1 MDDVQNISAPL
12 YGKAEPATAKTT
24 MSVRE
29 MRQLLGLG
37 KTDSYWLL
45 HKNFFE
51 VILINDKMRIVISSF
66 EKWYA
71 NQVKYHKVNGPPPG
85 EELCKRSYS
94 VLEVAEILKVDS
106 DTVYTLIRSYKD
118 ANGTPK
124 QKWETFTDL
133 SDAKNR
139 KKEVE
144 HKESVGTF
152 VVPQCKT
159 LNDLLPE
166 YVALY
171 GKSKWA
177 LSTYQANTALIANYI
192 APLIGSMKLQDI
204 STRVIEGYY
213 QRLLK
218 YEAADPMCGKRKHQ
232 FVSPSTVRSVH
243 KILRSAFEQAVK
255 WELMEKNPCIYAT
268 LPKYTAKKRDI
279 WTAETLFHALEVCDD
294 PRLRLCIN
302 LSFSCSL
309 RLGELLGLTWDCV
322 DISPESIEAGRASIY
337 INKELQRVD
346 IASLNALE
354 NKNVITRFPSLSSR
368 CTTVQVL
375 KSPKTDSSIR
385 TIFLPKTVAE
395 MLVQYKAE
403 QDMTR
408 DALGT
413 EYADYNLVV
422 AGPLGM
428 PTEQS
433 TINGALKQLIEEN
446 NLPKVVFHSFRHSS
460 ITYKLKL
467 NGGDIKAVQGDSGH
481 AQASMVTEQYA
492 HILDDDRRL
501 NAQRFDD
508 FFYQHHGAEP
518 EVLPHAE
525 QSAPNAS
532 PVDTDAAAALTKL
545 LADPSMATLIKNLAK
560 NL

>member
-1 MDDVQNISAPL
+1 
-12 YGKAEPATAKTT
+12 

-45 HKNFFE
+45 HKNLFE
-51 VILINDKMRIVISSF
+51 VILINDKRRIVISSF

-71 NQVKYHKVNGPPPG
+71 NQVKYHKVNGSPPG

-94 VLEVAEILKVDS
+94 VPDAAEILKVKPE
-106 DTVYTLIRSYKD
+106 TIYTLIRQGKLKTETTD
-118 ANGTPK
+118 FCMRIPK
-124 QKWETFTDL
+124 EEFERW
-133 SDAKNR
+133 
-139 KKEVE
+139 
-144 HKESVGTF
+144 
-152 VVPQCKT
+152 
-159 LNDLLPE
+159 
-166 YVALY
+166 
-171 GKSKWA
+171 
-177 LSTYQANTALIANYI
+177 
-192 APLIGSMKLQDI
+192 
-204 STRVIEGYY
+204 Y

-218 YEAADPMCGKRKHQ
+218 YEAVDPMCGKRQHQ
-232 FVSPSTVRSVH
+232 YVSPGTVRSVH

-395 MLVQYKAE
+395 MLVHYKAE
-403 QDMTR
+403 QDMTK
-408 DALGT
+408 DALG
-413 EYADYNLVV
+413 
-422 AGPLGM
+422 
-428 PTEQS
+428 
-433 TINGALKQLIEEN
+433 
-446 NLPKVVFHSFRHSS
+446 
-460 ITYKLKL
+460 
-467 NGGDIKAVQGDSGH
+467 
-481 AQASMVTEQYA
+481 
-492 HILDDDRRL
+492 
-501 NAQRFDD
+501 
-508 FFYQHHGAEP
+508 AE
-518 EVLPHAE
+518 
-525 QSAPNAS
+525 
-532 PVDTDAAAALTKL
+532 
-545 LADPSMATLIKNLAK
+545 
-560 NL
+560 

>member
-1 MDDVQNISAPL
+1 M
-12 YGKAEPATAKTT
+12 
-24 MSVRE
+24 
-29 MRQLLGLG
+29 
-37 KTDSYWLL
+37 
-45 HKNFFE
+45 
-51 VILINDKMRIVISSF
+51 
-66 EKWYA
+66 
-71 NQVKYHKVNGPPPG
+71 
-85 EELCKRSYS
+85 
-94 VLEVAEILKVDS
+94 
-106 DTVYTLIRSYKD
+106 
-118 ANGTPK
+118 
-124 QKWETFTDL
+124 
-133 SDAKNR
+133 
-139 KKEVE
+139 
-144 HKESVGTF
+144 
-152 VVPQCKT
+152 
-159 LNDLLPE
+159 
-166 YVALY
+166 
-171 GKSKWA
+171 
-177 LSTYQANTALIANYI
+177 
-192 APLIGSMKLQDI
+192 
-204 STRVIEGYY
+204 
-213 QRLLK
+213 
-218 YEAADPMCGKRKHQ
+218 
-232 FVSPSTVRSVH
+232 
-243 KILRSAFEQAVK
+243 
-255 WELMEKNPCIYAT
+255 
-268 LPKYTAKKRDI
+268 PKYTAKKRDI

-395 MLVQYKAE
+395 MLVEFKAE
-403 QDMTR
+403 QDMTKE
-408 DALGT
+408 ALGA

-446 NLPKVVFHSFRHSS
+446 DLPKVVFHSFRHSS

-518 EVLPHAE
+518 EALPRAE
-525 QSAPNAS
+525 QSTPKAS
-532 PVDTDAAAALTKL
+532 PVDTDAAAALAKL